1 MKKISV
7 LIVAMMMFVG
17 SIFAEDIVVF
27 EPGVTPAKGGQVVEV
42 AGETYFKI
50 KCFGYDTSF
59 KIPEVDLNGCT
70 EFEASGYVEK
80 ENLKYQ
86 VVFSIKDASWGDI
99 SNPTIKGLKVE
110 KQTVTAEHEIQQ
122 SWNKLSKTDIA
133 AMIQPMVQDAKE
145 PFNPHNY
152 TIYIGKIVA
161 RKK

>member
-1 MKKISV
+1 M
-7 LIVAMMMFVG
+7 
-17 SIFAEDIVVF
+17 
-27 EPGVTPAKGGQVVEV
+27 T
-42 AGETYFKI
+42 
-50 KCFGYDTSF
+50 
-59 KIPEVDLNGCT
+59 GCT